1 MSLLR
6 ELGRSVRDG
15 EYLCLKKGRKW
26 ILFLWIRR
34 VRFLWEEIELLLISR
49 LIILVVL
56 SNMQWSNF
64 DKFQP
69 RIRMVSP
76 SKKSSISHPLV
87 LGCELMCIRP
97 YLIDL
102 ESTNGTMLNGERIEE
117 RRYYEIRSEDM
128 VKFGESTREYV
139 FIKDP
144 SVQ

>member
-1 MSLLR
+1 
-6 ELGRSVRDG
+6 
-15 EYLCLKKGRKW
+15 
-26 ILFLWIRR
+26 
-34 VRFLWEEIELLLISR
+34 
-49 LIILVVL
+49 
-56 SNMQWSNF
+56 
-64 DKFQP
+64 
-69 RIRMVSP
+69 
-76 SKKSSISHPLV
+76 
-87 LGCELMCIRP
+87 MCIRP